1 MGGAGGGSWESV
13 FFHMNSL
20 ASGCEFSDL
29 HSGDEVEFLLV
40 SNSRGRKNSA
50 IHVKKLRYVCV
61 CMCMYVCACVCM
73 CVHVYVCVCMCMYV
87 CVCVHVCVCVCM
99 CVHVC
104 VCMRVIRSAYSHCM

>member
-50 IHVKKLRYVCV
+50 IHVKKLRYVC
-61 CMCMYVCACVCM
+61 ACVCM
-73 CVHVYVCVCMCMYV
+73 CVYVCMCDQKY
-87 CVCVHVCVCVCM
+87 VHVSIMCVRVCM
-99 CVHVC
+99 
-104 VCMRVIRSAYSHCM
+104 

>member
-1 MGGAGGGSWESV
+1 MHYIEISPFLQHGFITRQYSHYAKGTSNGSSSSSSSVGGAGGGSWESV

-61 CMCMYVCACVCM
+61 CMCMYVCACV
-73 CVHVYVCVCMCMYV
+73 
-87 CVCVHVCVCVCM
+87 
-99 CVHVC
+99 
-104 VCMRVIRSAYSHCM
+104 

>member
-50 IHVKKLRYVCV
+50 IHVKKLRC
-61 CMCMYVCACVCM
+61 
-73 CVHVYVCVCMCMYV
+73 VCVCMCMYV
-87 CVCVHVCVCVCM
+87 CVCMYV
-99 CVHVC
+99 
-104 VCMRVIRSAYSHCM
+104 